1 MGGDTPTA
9 KGSVLPITLV
19 GNSLNIITID
29 NVISVNFYIKACSDV
44 CIKQMQ
50 ITQVNQGNYSYA

>member
-44 CIKQMQ
+44 CKNGCDLRDA
-50 ITQVNQGNYSYA
+50 NQCKPK